1 MAACSAPDP
10 TPLRVKTSARASREQ
25 GVRSRV
31 GAAVAGALTTV
42 LLASIVA
49 SAGAQPF
56 DQPDRVLVSTTG
68 NHSELVTTVPIGTAP
83 TAPGQGGTVV
93 MSLPPESLDPLGGL
107 GDLNLGDGL
116 NASSEVEVTT
126 DCQILLPRCIG
137 YPDTPHPYTYEPTVE
152 SRLVLASSEKDTD
165 GTLLA
170 SPDERTCTHQQHHCV
185 VVFPAPA
192 SPFEV
197 DASTAPCAPRCHVNL
212 VLSAYNAAA
221 HAGDVLIVGAD
232 EPDCCGIVVGDKGR
246 VNAVRLRPDVGP
258 DPTEP
263 VTTSST
269 DLPRVTRVPVEEHLA
284 DAKTAV
290 FSLRLD
296 GLRKDEQLAVSADMT
311 TDISRLTYARVL
323 VHSRLILAGRKD
335 ATGPGTVV
343 RRVADL
349 NGEIT
354 EANGFNCIKADNA
367 PCLTEKVG
375 VGHLI
380 EDARQSGKQ
389 VPLYVNLVVNSTA
402 AGGQVQAGDTI
413 KVTGGTLE
421 VVRYPAS
428 RHG

>member
-1 MAACSAPDP
+1 
-10 TPLRVKTSARASREQ
+10 
-25 GVRSRV
+25 
-31 GAAVAGALTTV
+31 
-42 LLASIVA
+42 
-49 SAGAQPF
+49 
-56 DQPDRVLVSTTG
+56 
-68 NHSELVTTVPIGTAP
+68 
-83 TAPGQGGTVV
+83 
-93 MSLPPESLDPLGGL
+93 MSLPPESLEPLGGL
-107 GDLNLGDGL
+107 GDLNPGDGL

-126 DCQILLPRCIG
+126 DCQIPLDRCVG
-137 YPDTPHPYTYEPTVE
+137 APDDAHPYTYEPTVE
-152 SRLVLASSEKDTD
+152 SRLVLASSPEDTG

-170 SPDERTCTHQQHHCV
+170 SDERTCTHQQHHCV

-192 SPFEV
+192 SPFGV

-212 VLSAYNAAA
+212 VLSAYNGAAQE
-221 HAGDVLIVGAD
+221 GEVLIVGED

-258 DPTEP
+258 DPAEP

-269 DLPRVTRVPVEEHLA
+269 DRPRVSRVPVEEQLA
-284 DAKTAV
+284 DSRTAV
-290 FSLRLD
+290 FSQRLD
-296 GLRKDEQLAVSADMT
+296 NLRKDEQLAVSADMT

-380 EDARQSGKQ
+380 EDARQSGSQ
-389 VPLYVNLVVNSTA
+389 VPLYVNLVVGSTA
-402 AGGQVQAGDTI
+402 AGGQVQAGDTV

>member
-1 MAACSAPDP
+1 MAARSAPDP
-10 TPLRVKTSARASREQ
+10 ATHRGKTSARASREQ
-25 GVRSRV
+25 GVRCRV
-31 GAAVAGALTTV
+31 GAAVAGALATV
-42 LLASIVA
+42 LLASVVA
-49 SAGAQPF
+49 SAGAQGF

-83 TAPGQGGTVV
+83 GQGGRVV

-107 GDLNLGDGL
+107 GDLNPGDGL

-126 DCQILLPRCIG
+126 DCQSLLPRCIG

-152 SRLVLASSEKDTD
+152 SRLVLASSPEDTG
-165 GTLLA
+165 GTVLA
-170 SPDERTCTHQQHHCV
+170 SDERTCTHQQHHCV
-185 VVFPAPA
+185 VVFPSPA

-197 DASTAPCAPRCHVNL
+197 NASTAPCAPRCHVNL
-212 VLSAYNAAA
+212 VLSAYNGAAQ
-221 HAGDVLIVGAD
+221 AGDVLIVGED

-269 DLPRVTRVPVEEHLA
+269 DLPRVSRVPVEEHLA

-296 GLRKDEQLAVSADMT
+296 GMRKDEQLAVSADMT

-380 EDARQSGKQ
+380 EDARQNGSQ
-389 VPLYVNLVVNSTA
+389 VPLYVNLVVGSTA
-402 AGGQVQAGDTI
+402 AGGQVQAGDTV

-428 RHG
+428 RRG